1 MEPLEILAL
10 IKTLMAVITFVV
22 GLIAA
27 IVEIKKNPSY
37 WLNRF
42 FGLFFTFASLGFLGY
57 VAYHI
62 ILSDI
67 NLTLGIM
74 IATNLILNASIAC
87 LLMTEFILEHSE
99 RIAMTPKYI
108 GATIVLYSLSIF
120 GYFIEFGRPW
130 VDAVD
135 YAAGSVNTHTPTYW
149 LIIVTLYRL
158 TVAFYV
164 QFKLMGLMKKT
175 EGKVKQQLK
184 FFNIGVFFIILGIL
198 LFLLGNIP
206 ETIGIIL
213 EITGQVCL
221 NIGMIEITRGFLVK
235 ENK

>member
-10 IKTLMAVITFVV
+10 IKTIMAGITFVV

-27 IVEIKKNPSY
+27 IVEIRKNPSY

-62 ILSDI
+62 ILTNI
-67 NLTLGIM
+67 GLTLNLM

-87 LLMTEFILEHSE
+87 LLMTEFILEYSE

-108 GATIVLYSLSIF
+108 ISTLVLYGLSIF
-120 GYFIEFGRPW
+120 AYFIPFGRPE
-130 VDAVD
+130 VVAKD
-135 YAAGSVNTHTPTYW
+135 YIAGSVNTHTPVPW

-175 EGKVKQQLK
+175 EGKVKRQLK
-184 FFNIGVFFIILGIL
+184 LFNIGVFFIILGIL

-206 ETIGIIL
+206 GTIGIIL
-213 EITGQVCL
+213 EITGQICL

-235 ENK
+235 ES

>member
-1 MEPLEILAL
+1 MEILEILVILKIA
-10 IKTLMAVITFVV
+10 MAVITFVV

-27 IVEIKKNPSY
+27 IVEIRKNPSY

-62 ILSDI
+62 ILTNID
-67 NLTLGIM
+67 LVLVIM

-87 LLMTEFILEHSE
+87 LLMTEFILEYSE
-99 RIAMTPKYI
+99 RVAMKPKYI
-108 GATIVLYSLSIF
+108 ISTLVLYVLSIF
-120 GYFIEFGRPW
+120 GYFITFGRPW
-130 VDAVD
+130 VDAED
-135 YAAGSVNTHTPTYW
+135 YAAGTINTHTPDGW

-164 QFKLMGLMKKT
+164 QFKLMGLMKKV

-184 FFNIGVFFIILGIL
+184 LFNIGVFFIILGIL
-198 LFLLGNIP
+198 LFLLGNI
-206 ETIGIIL
+206 EGTIGIIL
-213 EITGQVCL
+213 EIIGQVCL

-235 ENK
+235 DS